1 MFLRVL
7 ALWYPTLLLRVTQ
20 GQDGAPGVDGGTRL
34 RNKAAKKLRIK
45 RSSAIYS

>member
-1 MFLRVL
+1 VTMFLRVL
-7 ALWYPTLLLRVTQ
+7 AVVVSHPSPSRYSGSGW
-20 GQDGAPGVDGGTRL
+20 GTRL